1 MKGRILSLLIH
12 AGVIALLLSTASLPI
27 RKPVSPP
34 ASSHFTRLVFP
45 SIHHGGGGGGERLP
59 LPASLGRLPRFAR
72 QQFTPPS
79 ATPRAVH
86 PVLVMEPTLIGP
98 EVQMR
103 QIALPQLGDPL
114 GREGPASSGPGS
126 GGGIGDG
133 RDGGVG
139 GRRGPGYGSQ
149 DGGGFDGMDPAG
161 SLTAPSVLYK
171 VEPEFSDEARKAKYQ
186 GTVLLTIEVGED
198 GKPHK
203 LRVLRGL
210 GLGLDEKA
218 IEAVSRWK
226 FRPALRNGRPVRASA
241 TIEVNF
247 RLL

>member
-1 MKGRILSLLIH
+1 LLIH
-12 AGVIALLLSTASLPI
+12 AGVIASLLSTSPLSI
-27 RKPVSPP
+27 RKPVVAPG
-34 ASSHFTRLVFP
+34 SSHFTRLAFP
-45 SIHHGGGGGGERLP
+45 SMRHGGGGGERSP

-79 ATPRAVH
+79 ATRRAVH
-86 PVLVMEPTLIGP
+86 AVLLMEPTLIGP
-98 EVQMR
+98 TNMQMAH
-103 QIALPQLGDPL
+103 ITLPQFGDPL

-139 GRRGPGYGSQ
+139 GRRGPGYGSR
-149 DGGGFDGMDPAG
+149 DGGGFDGMGLAG
-161 SLTAPSVLYK
+161 SLIAPSVLYK

-218 IEAVSRWK
+218 IEAVSRWI
-226 FRPALRNGRPVRASA
+226 FRPALRNGHPIRAAA